1 MKSYWIIA
9 TIVLLSVWLSSSKAY
24 VGMNQS
30 RAEGSSQQTESSN
43 PSAVPQT
50 SVTTQG
56 TSTAAKPAVT
66 KESSAKPSAVAP
78 ASQPNSYIL
87 VELNKSLKAKT
98 LKPGDKVKAKVSQDV
113 ISHGKVIIPVET
125 ELVGHVTEVQLKDGE
140 NSESRLG
147 IVFDTILL
155 KHFHDINCQAVVQ
168 AVAAPAERRSL
179 VDQPSQMVPPSMS
192 GGGGG
197 GSGSLNGGSRGAL
210 AGRTPL
216 VPPSAPP
223 SASDPAS
230 FQVPLT
236 VKDSQTAN
244 TSTGSTTMP
253 LGSGGK
259 PMSVGTPQ
267 GVTGI
272 KGLSLSLTPSAE
284 TPGPVIISKTD
295 NVKLESGTQ
304 ILLHVMSIEVQK

>member
-9 TIVLLSVWLSSSKAY
+9 TIVLLAVQPSSSKAY
-24 VGMNQS
+24 VGLNQS
-30 RAEGSSQQTESSN
+30 RAEGSSQQTQSSN
-43 PSAVPQT
+43 PSSVPQT

-56 TSTAAKPAVT
+56 PSTAAKPAVT
-66 KESSAKPSAVAP
+66 KESGSKPSAVAP

-125 ELVGHVTEVQLKDGE
+125 ELVGHVTEVQVKDGE

-147 IVFDTILL
+147 IVFDAILL

-192 GGGGG
+192 GGGSG
-197 GSGSLNGGSRGAL
+197 GSGSRGAV

-230 FQVPLT
+230 LQVPLT
-236 VKDSQTAN
+236 VKDSQATN
-244 TSTGSTTMP
+244 TSTGSTTLP

-284 TPGPVIISKTD
+284 TPGPVIVSKTD

-304 ILLHVMSIEVQK
+304 LLLRVVSIEVQK